1 MFPFGPPRRIIPLA
15 GRGEPPAPSE
25 DDEEPLSSDAASVAT
40 QEGGGPIDLR
50 AVVVREVRDAL
61 APTAAK
67 SADTNGNG
75 GGASPT
81 QMAPAQL
88 PPVVAPKPA
97 EPKLAVDYESND
109 SINLTG
115 HRIGEVLVGWKAATD
130 GQ

>member
-1 MFPFGPPRRIIPLA
+1 
-15 GRGEPPAPSE
+15 
-25 DDEEPLSSDAASVAT
+25 
-40 QEGGGPIDLR
+40 
-50 AVVVREVRDAL
+50 
-61 APTAAK
+61 TAAK

-130 GQ
+130 GQVRKALKRQRKDRRPLGALLVEQGVPSDRVTGAVGWQLGVTPVELDSVEVDW